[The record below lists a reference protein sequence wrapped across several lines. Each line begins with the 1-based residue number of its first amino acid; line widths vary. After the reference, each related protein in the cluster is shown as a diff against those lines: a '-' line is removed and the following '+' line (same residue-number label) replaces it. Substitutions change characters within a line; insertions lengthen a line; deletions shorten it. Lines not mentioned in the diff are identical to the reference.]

1 MGSQGWGDINDEAIM
16 NALMNDADVLLN
28 LDDFFEDEGVEAYV
42 QEPDD
47 VVEVDPAEEVVEV
60 EPAEEVVEMEISG
73 EGGYQFEEGVNAVDE
88 WGAGE
93 QGGGDENQE
102 DNVVIHMYHVS
113 NSDSEDSDYES
124 DPWYDSESEY
134 EADFYEYVNEYGFR
148 THELNSE
155 GVCSRCHME
164 MPQNQ
169 LCN

>member
-1 MGSQGWGDINDEAIM
+1 MDSQKRVDINEEGIIS
-16 NALMNDADVLLN
+16 ALMNEADVLLN

-47 VVEVDPAEEVVEV
+47 VVEVD
-60 EPAEEVVEMEISG
+60 PAEEVVEMEISG